1 MDAPVLGHI
10 PRFDS
15 DPHGRVL
22 SLVSPFSAVAEA
34 CRVLNANVRFLLA
47 AHSHDGPMRRGAR
60 PAPTGS
66 VMIASAAPGEGKSSL
81 AANLAVTAARAGARV
96 VLVEADLR
104 NPAIAG
110 LFGLDAQSGL
120 SDLLI
125 DAGDTTDYLV
135 ESGVDN
141 LVLLPAGSIP
151 PNPAELL
158 ASGQAHALW
167 AELRSM
173 ADLVIV
179 DTPPL
184 LRVADGL
191 EVAAHVDAVV
201 VVARY
206 GVTRTHELE
215 SVARRLGQIGG
226 ERSVGVVVNAEP
238 SSKQDQP
245 YGYGYGQRPTVEV

>member
-1 MDAPVLGHI
+1 ML
-10 PRFDS
+10 
-15 DPHGRVL
+15 
-22 SLVSPFSAVAEA
+22 
-34 CRVLNANVRFLLA
+34 
-47 AHSHDGPMRRGAR
+47 
-60 PAPTGS
+60 
-66 VMIASAAPGEGKSSL
+66 ASAAPAEGKSSL
-81 AANLAVTAARAGARV
+81 AANLAVTAARAGTRV
-96 VLVEADLR
+96 VLVDADLR
-104 NPAIAG
+104 NPTIAG

-125 DAGDTTDYLV
+125 DAGDTADYLL

-158 ASGQAHALW
+158 ASPQAHALW
-167 AELRSM
+167 SELRSL
-173 ADLVIV
+173 ADLVVI

-191 EVAAHVDAVV
+191 EVAAHVDAVI

-206 GVTRTHELE
+206 GTTRNHDLE
-215 SVARRLGQIGG
+215 AVSQRLAQIAG

-238 SSKQDQP
+238 SSKQENA
-245 YGYGYGQRPTVEV
+245 YGYAYGQRPTVEV